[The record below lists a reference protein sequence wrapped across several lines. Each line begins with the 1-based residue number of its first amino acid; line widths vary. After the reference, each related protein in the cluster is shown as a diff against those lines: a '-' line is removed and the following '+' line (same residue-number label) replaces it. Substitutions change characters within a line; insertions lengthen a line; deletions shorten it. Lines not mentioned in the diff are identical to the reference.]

1 MAVTRG
7 VVKPIKHGEVRSK
20 GGAMS
25 LLSGLGLDHVNYCQ
39 PNFFKTLLFLLLDY
53 ESNNATTG
61 NSSCENWTDFSK
73 KYQRIQKEAF
83 MTL

>member
-39 PNFFKTLLFLLLDY
+39 PNFFLRLSLVLLLDY

-61 NSSCENWTDFSK
+61 NSSCEN
-73 KYQRIQKEAF
+73 
-83 MTL
+83 

>member
-39 PNFFKTLLFLLLDY
+39 PNFFKTL
-53 ESNNATTG
+53 
-61 NSSCENWTDFSK
+61 SCFCCWIMSLIMQLQGTPVVKTEQTSVKSIN
-73 KYQRIQKEAF
+73 
-83 MTL
+83 